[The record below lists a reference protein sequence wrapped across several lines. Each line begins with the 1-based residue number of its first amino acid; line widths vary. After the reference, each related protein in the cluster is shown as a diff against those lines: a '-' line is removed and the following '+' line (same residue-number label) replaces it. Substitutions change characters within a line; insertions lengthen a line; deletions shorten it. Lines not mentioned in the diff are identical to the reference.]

1 VSDLEAELVSFYDR
15 QAPQR
20 SERSL
25 DPEREKR
32 RLAFVELMHAEDRTT
47 VLEVGTGPGRDAK
60 PMQQSG
66 LDVRGIDLSPEH
78 VRYCAEQGIDCRR
91 ASLFAIPFE
100 DGAFAAAWTMSTL
113 LHVPDSRIDEALV
126 EITRVV
132 EPGAPIAIWVWGG
145 PDSEARQVLGGIDLP
160 RFFSSRSDERWREI
174 LERHGTIE
182 RFETWPNREG
192 WDGHY
197 QYCILRAAG

>member
-1 VSDLEAELVSFYDR
+1 VSDLEADLASFYDQ

-20 SERSL
+20 SASSL

-32 RLAFVELMHAEDRTT
+32 RVAFVELMHSEDRSA

-66 LDVRGIDLSPEH
+66 FDVRGIDLSEEH
-78 VRYCAEQGIDCRR
+78 VRYCTDQGIDCRR
-91 ASLFAIPFE
+91 ASVFAIPFE
-100 DGAFAAAWTMSTL
+100 DDAFAAAWTMSTL
-113 LHVPDSRIDEALV
+113 LHVPDLRIDEALR
-126 EITRVV
+126 EITRAV
-132 EPGAPIAIWVWGG
+132 EPGAPIAIGVWGG
-145 PDSEARQVLGGIDLP
+145 PDSEAHHVLGGIDLP

-174 LERHGTIE
+174 LGRHGAIE

-192 WDGHY
+192 WEGHY